1 MNLIKTIIFFYS
13 SQTQVNESKILKMV
27 LYGL

>member
-1 MNLIKTIIFFYS
+1 MNLIKTILFFYS
-13 SQTQVNESKILKMV
+13 SQTQVNELKILKMV

>member
-1 MNLIKTIIFFYS
+1 MYLIKTIIFFYS